1 MIIGIGSDIVNI
13 KRIEKIILKFGKK
26 FENKIYSERE
36 NFYIKEK
43 KNSIE
48 AYASR
53 WAAKEACLKALG
65 LGIFFGIS
73 FKEIIIE
80 NEENGKPFL
89 NLKGAAL
96 DRLKFIM
103 PKNFSYKTHLTM
115 SHDFPYAQA
124 TVLIEG
130 LKKKNIK

>member
-13 KRIEKIILKFGKK
+13 KRIEKMILKFGKK
-26 FENKIYSERE
+26 FENKIYSDTE

-43 KNSIE
+43 KNLIE

-73 FKEIIIE
+73 LKEIVVE
-80 NEENGKPFL
+80 NEKNGKPFL
-89 NLKGAAL
+89 YLKGAAL
-96 DRLKFIM
+96 ERLKVIM

-130 LKKKNIK
+130 YKKNIK